1 MLIATIRLIAAVHRC
16 LFVDIWQHVSCFDET
31 RKCVATWRG
40 EVVQVKCNDYRRV
53 NTYCHVIRWHTYN
66 TIKESNKFVGWLLIE
81 GIEKF
86 GKGHGGNGERYEL
99 CLKWKVRNQEKI
111 NVPLKLGNFFPAAIS
126 AHWLTFSGAAG
137 AATTVPGHNKV
148 ELIQMTWKPGDKDWG
163 ASTLTSIL
171 KWIHNIH

>member
-1 MLIATIRLIAAVHRC
+1 M
-16 LFVDIWQHVSCFDET
+16 
-31 RKCVATWRG
+31 ATWRG
-40 EVVQVKCNDYRRV
+40 EIVQVKCNDYRRV
-53 NTYCHVIRWHTYN
+53 NTYCNVIHTTLSKSQMN
-66 TIKESNKFVGWLLIE
+66 CWLIVE
-81 GIEKF
+81 DIEKF

-171 KWIHNIH
+171 KWIHNIHTSHCWKRLLYSCFPIYFSMLRKY